1 MNLFPFFS
9 RVEGLKNK
17 LLGEIELVYN
27 TDHTFVVCAYKE
39 SPYLEE
45 CIRSLVEQTVKT
57 NIAVY
62 TSTPNDYI
70 RGVAEKYGV
79 PVYVNENAGQG
90 IQADWNFAYNSA
102 KTRYVTVAHQDD
114 VYDRNY
120 VKALLKCARY
130 YDDWSIFYVD
140 YTPVKNGNYSKRD
153 VNSRIRR
160 FLRWPVKNKDKA
172 DRIWRKK
179 MSLCLGNTIVCPLVT
194 YNKGR
199 LGDNVFT
206 SEYDFNLDWDTFYKL
221 ACMPGRFL
229 YVDKVLGHYR
239 VHDGA
244 TSKEFIVDHRRE
256 REDRS
261 MFEKFWP
268 KWIAGLIMVFYKLAY
283 RTYG

>member
-1 MNLFPFFS
+1 ML
-9 RVEGLKNK
+9 
-17 LLGEIELVYN
+17 EIN
-27 TDHTFVVCAYKE
+27 TDHTFAVCAYKE
-39 SPYLEE
+39 SPYLDE
-45 CIRSLVEQTVKT
+45 CVRSLVEQTVKT
-57 NIAVY
+57 NIAIY
-62 TSTPNDYI
+62 TSTPNNYI
-70 RGVAEKYGV
+70 RGIAAKYDV
-79 PVYVNENAGQG
+79 PLYVNEKGGQG
-90 IQADWNFAYNSA
+90 IQADWNFAYNNA

-114 VYDRNY
+114 LYDKNY
-120 VKALLKCARY
+120 VKALLNCAER

-140 YTPVKNGNYSKRD
+140 YTPVKNGDYSKRD

-172 DRIWRKK
+172 DKKWRKK
-179 MSLCLGNTIVCPLVT
+179 LSLCLGNTIVCPLVT

-221 ACMPGRFL
+221 SCQNGRFL

-244 TSKEFIVDHRRE
+244 TSKDFIMDHRRE
-256 REDRS
+256 KEDRS

-268 KWIAGLIMVFYKLAY
+268 KWIARLIMVFYKLAY